1 MPMKIGGKGKLQS
14 YDPNTGKFGSG
25 MTPTQTKADL
35 KEAVVTI
42 AYGDQIVQ
50 ITGPLQKTV
59 RNVEKH
65 NGDEGMSFKEAVA
78 KIGK

>member
-25 MTPTQTKADL
+25 MTPTQQKADL

-42 AYGDQIVQ
+42 AYGD
-50 ITGPLQKTV
+50 
-59 RNVEKH
+59 
-65 NGDEGMSFKEAVA
+65 
-78 KIGK
+78 

>member
-25 MTPTQTKADL
+25 MTPTQMKADL

-42 AYGDQIVQ
+42 AYGDQIV
-50 ITGPLQKTV
+50 
-59 RNVEKH
+59 
-65 NGDEGMSFKEAVA
+65 
-78 KIGK
+78 